1 MIKPHQTPLDWPY
14 YKERKS
20 PLGEREYLG
29 MLFALLP
36 QLVLVV
42 FGFASG
48 YGVREWIARRRRA
61 AAREKYYRANAEF
74 DGCWVFED

>member
-1 MIKPHQTPLDWPY
+1 MI
-14 YKERKS
+14 
-20 PLGEREYLG
+20 
-29 MLFALLP
+29 FALLP

-61 AAREKYYRANAEF
+61 AAREEYYKENPERRRLL
-74 DGCWVFED
+74 GV